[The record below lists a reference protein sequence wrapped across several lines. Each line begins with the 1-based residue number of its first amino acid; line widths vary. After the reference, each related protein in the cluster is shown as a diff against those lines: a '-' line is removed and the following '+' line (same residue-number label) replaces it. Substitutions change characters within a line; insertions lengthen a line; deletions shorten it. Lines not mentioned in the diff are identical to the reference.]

1 MLTYGLPRT
10 FPDFLQ
16 EVMVWLS
23 SPSGLQG
30 APGAMDPAARS
41 RPKRPKAWAGGP
53 GSAPARLGLGLAL
66 VWLGL
71 WGWLFLGFC
80 FDSGLVRVG
89 IGLDFGLISAG
100 FFELL
105 GF

>member
-41 RPKRPKAWAGGP
+41 RPKRPKAAGGP
-53 GSAPARLGLGLAL
+53 GSAPAPARVGAGFGLAWALGLA
-66 VWLGL
+66 
-71 WGWLFLGFC
+71 FL
-80 FDSGLVRVG
+80 R
-89 IGLDFGLISAG
+89 I
-100 FFELL
+100 LL
-105 GF
+105 